1 MSHYIALLHHEDG
14 TYSVIFPDFPG
25 CVSAGDSFEDAVRM
39 GAEALAFHVAGMQ
52 EDGEPIPAP
61 RSLEQ
66 IKAADDDWIEWDN
79 ALVTLVLLLPP
90 PDISERVNVT
100 LPKRLL
106 VQIDAIS
113 RNRSGFLAQ
122 AAAEALRQRS
132 S

>member
-1 MSHYIALLHHEDG
+1 MAHYVALLHREEDAYG
-14 TYSVIFPDFPG
+14 VLFPDFPG
-25 CVSAGDSFEDAVRM
+25 CVSAGDSYEDALRM

-52 EDGEPIPAP
+52 EDGEPVLAP

-66 IKAADDDWIEWDN
+66 IKAADDDWIEWDD
-79 ALVTLVLLLPP
+79 ALVILVPLLPP
-90 PDISERVNVT
+90 PEISERVNVT

-106 VQIDAIS
+106 VQIDAVS

-122 AAAEALRQRS
+122 AAAEALRQQS